1 MASLAFRFYQIQF
14 RSRSLRRFPGIQTF
28 GLQRLARSRPPCL
41 TTFRRPCPLW
51 AFSLPLPSVLD
62 IGCYS
67 CHLLLS
73 FLWLLRKS
81 RQISFAT
88 WRTQSFLW
96 PLPAGLSGYLSRGL
110 LGWPHSVLPLSHKP
124 VGHLCCK
131 LYCFLFL
138 KFLKIQ
144 RRNAFTLT
152 P

>member
-14 RSRSLRRFPGIQTF
+14 RSRSLRRFPGIPHSAF
-28 GLQRLARSRPPCL
+28 SVSPAVAHRASPPSAP
-41 TTFRRPCPLW
+41 PCPLW

-81 RQISFAT
+81 RQISFAP

-96 PLPAGLSGYLSRGL
+96 PLPAGLSGYLSRDL

-138 KFLKIQ
+138 KFLEIQ